1 MKDTSLPTATIRLPN
16 ARVKVF
22 QKHFGKDI
30 AVYFVF
36 GGTGA
41 NVLGLKAIT
50 NSYEAIV
57 CAETAH
63 INVDECGAPE
73 KFTGCK
79 LLSVRTP
86 DGKLRVEQIK
96 PLLHGVGFEHHVQP
110 RVISV
115 SQATEMGTVYTKNE
129 LKTLARFAHDNN
141 MLLHVDGA
149 RIANAAV
156 SLNAS
161 LKEITAD
168 AGVDVLSFGGAKNG
182 MMYGEA
188 VVFFNKKLADNFKYI
203 RKQGMHLPSKM
214 RFISAQ
220 FEALLS
226 GDLWRRSATHANRM
240 ARAAG
245 ERTGKD
251 AADQNHA
258 ARRSQRRVC
267 RDPGKI
273 RARRCKR
280 NTSSTSGTKRF
291 RKCRFMASFDTTEE
305 DIQRLRRAGS
315 QDREVNERAILG
327 RHDDEH
333 DPEHVTQTIE
343 CARVYHHQP
352 QRYHADRGHEKQQ
365 PHSASPSIPPHANT
379 RRRDKENTSPAF
391 PRRSAAARRG
401 RNFHARPTFAET
413 ARRIR

>member
-1 MKDTSLPTATIRLPN
+1 MSKRSFASDNNAGVHPEMIEAIRAANDGHVVAYGDDPFTER
-16 ARVKVF
+16 AVKVF

-41 NVLGLKAIT
+41 NVLGLKAMT
-50 NSYEAIV
+50 NSYEAVV

-73 KFTGCK
+73 KFAGCK
-79 LLSVRTP
+79 LLSLRTP

-129 LKTLARFAHDNN
+129 FKTLARFAHDNN

-149 RIANAAV
+149 RIANAVA
-156 SLNAS
+156 SLNAN
-161 LKEITAD
+161 LKEITVD

-188 VVFFNKKLADNFKYI
+188 VVFFNQQLGENFKYI

-240 ARAAG
+240 ARVLASELEKVPAIKLTQPVEANG
-245 ERTGKD
+245 VFAVIPEKHVE
-251 AADQNHA
+251 ALQKKYFFYVWNEE
-258 ARRSQRRVC
+258 
-267 RDPGKI
+267 
-273 RARRCKR
+273 
-280 NTSSTSGTKRF
+280 TSE
-291 RKCRFMASFDTTEE
+291 CRFMASFDTTEE
-305 DIQRLRRAGS
+305 DIKDFVALVRKI
-315 QDREVNERAILG
+315 V
-327 RHDDEH
+327 
-333 DPEHVTQTIE
+333 
-343 CARVYHHQP
+343 
-352 QRYHADRGHEKQQ
+352 K
-365 PHSASPSIPPHANT
+365 
-379 RRRDKENTSPAF
+379 
-391 PRRSAAARRG
+391 
-401 RNFHARPTFAET
+401 
-413 ARRIR
+413 